1 MSKKAGL
8 HHRPFLLKENK
19 GFTLVEIA
27 VTVAVIGMMMIALAN
42 LVIAIGGIQRQS
54 ERLTLASRIAE
65 AKIEGL
71 RNNHYNNLVNSP
83 PALDFTNE
91 LPTDLPEPRSA
102 TVTVSEPSN
111 GIKRLD
117 VSISYTDGKL
127 TKNVNLSGLIG
138 NIGLSQ

>member
-1 MSKKAGL
+1 MKK
-8 HHRPFLLKENK
+8 NK
-19 GFTLVEIA
+19 SAGFTLVEIVV
-27 VTVAVIGMMMIALAN
+27 VTSVIGMMIIALTN

-65 AKIEGL
+65 SKIESL

-83 PALDFTNE
+83 PVVDFTNE
-91 LPTDLPEPRSA
+91 LPANLPEPRSA
-102 TVTVSEPSN
+102 TVTVSEPSS

-117 VSISYTDGKL
+117 VSISYSDGKL

>member
-1 MSKKAGL
+1 MKK
-8 HHRPFLLKENK
+8 NK
-19 GFTLVEIA
+19 SAGFTLVEIVV
-27 VTVAVIGMMMIALAN
+27 VTAVIGMMIIALTN

-65 AKIEGL
+65 AKIESL

-83 PALDFTNE
+83 PDIDFTSE
-91 LPTDLPEPRSA
+91 LPTDLPEPRLA
-102 TVTVSEPSN
+102 TVTVSEPSS

-117 VSISYTDGKL
+117 VNISYTDGKL

>member
-1 MSKKAGL
+1 MK
-8 HHRPFLLKENK
+8 RNK
-19 GFTLVEIA
+19 SAGFTLVEIVV
-27 VTVAVIGMMMIALAN
+27 VTAVIGMMIIALTN

-65 AKIEGL
+65 SKIESL

-83 PALDFTNE
+83 PAIDFTSE
-91 LPTDLPEPRSA
+91 LPVDLPEPRSA
-102 TVTVSEPSN
+102 TVTVTEPSN